1 MARTRSN
8 KPTSLIQPW
17 QQRALDNG
25 RTPLPEAPGERPWL
39 RSKSISSQTPK
50 NSKSVRVSY
59 KFWPEEEMRRLI
71 TLKKSGAT
79 WDALTIAFPDR
90 TREAIRQAYH
100 KRRHAVEKKMEIEA
114 AEAEGEGDTDEEDDT
129 DG

>member
-8 KPTSLIQPW
+8 KPPSLIQPW

-39 RSKSISSQTPK
+39 LSQPLSSQTPK
-50 NSKSVRVSY
+50 AGARNY
-59 KFWPEEEMRRLI
+59 KFWPEQEMRRLI
-71 TLKKSGAT
+71 TLKKSGCT
-79 WDALTIAFPDR
+79 WDALTVAFPDR

-114 AEAEGEGDTDEEDDT
+114 AEAEVRARGLVLVAS
-129 DG
+129 

>member
-1 MARTRSN
+1 MARIKSN
-8 KPTSLIQPW
+8 KPPSLIQPW
-17 QQRALDNG
+17 QQRALDKG

-39 RSKSISSQTPK
+39 RSKPLSTPLSTQILET
-50 NSKSVRVSY
+50 SKRAPASY

-71 TLKKSGAT
+71 TLKKSGWT

-100 KRRHAVEKKMEIEA
+100 KRRHAVEKKMDMEA
-114 AEAEGEGDTDEEDDT
+114 AEAEEQGDTD
-129 DG
+129 G